1 MFLGIPPLAAIQ
13 VPLEAAPGVRTLVS
27 YQWHR
32 LSQFD
37 EPRHLWLL
45 VAALATFAAVYVVW
59 FYRRERESLSPL
71 LRWLLPTL
79 RLIAV
84 AGAILFFLGPEKRV
98 DQQEIK
104 DSQVVVLVDTS
115 QSMSVEDQSQ
125 GNKKVAGDEKV
136 ARGDAVK
143 SALIDSPLLETLRQ
157 QHHVL
162 LQGFDT
168 QVRRVARWDREIQT
182 EAEPETQ
189 SEPEASASWSV
200 ELEPRGTETRLG
212 DALRDAL
219 KQSQAGPLAG
229 VILISDG
236 GQNSGVE
243 PLAIA
248 DAASELQVP
257 FYTVGVGSIQPRRN
271 LRVQELSAP
280 SRVYPDDLT
289 TVHGLIHGEGFA
301 GRTVD
306 VELFA
311 REAGA
316 AGGNVDRIG
325 RQQITFTVDGEVVP
339 VQFDIEPAEIGRLL
353 LDLRIAAPTDDQYA
367 PDNHR
372 EIEVEVVET
381 QTRVLLIASGPTR
394 EYRFLRNQLRRD
406 RHATVDIWLQSAL
419 PGISQDADRILDE
432 FPLTKEDLYPYDCIV
447 AFDPDWTELDAQ
459 QVDLLESWV
468 AEESGGLIVV
478 AGPIHTASWVQSPEH
493 IKIRSLYPVEFQ
505 RRLTL
510 LDDGLYGS
518 NVPWPIDFSRE
529 GEESDFLW
537 LGNTSDESRSLWSRF
552 EGVFGCYAVKGPKPG
567 ARVLGRYSDPGAGLS
582 ADRPVYLAE
591 HFYGGGRVLYIGS
604 GELWRLRTVDLSYF
618 EVLYTK
624 LIRHVSQ
631 GRLLRGSS
639 LGQLLVERDRYS
651 VGEDVV
657 VRAQLSSASREPL
670 MADRVTARLIDPAG
684 NGENLTLTADLD
696 RPGNFVGQFDVRKE
710 GSYRIE
716 LSVPDSPDQ
725 PLVRRIQAMV
735 PNLEF
740 EKTRRNEA
748 LLSALATRTGGRYY
762 TSLQTALE
770 GNQDVRPLAGQIESR
785 AEIETR
791 RGATD
796 KEFSEQIN
804 KLLLVMIC
812 GALCC
817 EWLLRRLKRLA

>member
-1 MFLGIPPLAAIQ
+1 MMEVIVPSLLAVESKRGRGQRLDLVDVVCGI
-13 VPLEAAPGVRTLVS
+13 
-27 YQWHR
+27 
-32 LSQFD
+32 
-37 EPRHLWLL
+37 
-45 VAALATFAAVYVVW
+45 VYVLH
-59 FYRRERESLSPL
+59 EGI
-71 LRWLLPTL
+71 RWRALPTVFGKWESVYS
-79 RLIAV
+79 RLY
-84 AGAILFFLGPEKRV
+84 RWT
-98 DQQEIK
+98 K
-104 DSQVVVLVDTS
+104 DERTSEMFREVVLALKRGELRSLDASYVKVHQDANVANPEDEAMGPSRAGRTTKIHALVD
-115 QSMSVEDQSQ
+115 D
-125 GNKKVAGDEKV
+125 AGH
-136 ARGDAVK
+136 AVK
-143 SALIDSPLLETLRQ
+143 LELTGGNINDCTLAPVMMEPVAEGETLLADKAYD
-157 QHHVL
+157 V
-162 LQGFDT
+162 
-168 QVRRVARWDREIQT
+168 
-182 EAEPETQ
+182 
-189 SEPEASASWSV
+189 
-200 ELEPRGTETRLG
+200 
-212 DALRDAL
+212 DALREAL
-219 KQSQAGPLAG
+219 KQSKAGPLAG

-243 PLAIA
+243 PLAVA

-257 FYTVGVGSIQPRRN
+257 FYTVGVGSTQPRRN
-271 LRVQELSAP
+271 LRVQELTAP
-280 SRVYPDDLT
+280 SRVYPDDRT

-325 RQQITFTVDGEVVP
+325 RQQITFTADGEVVP

-353 LDLRIAAPTDDQYA
+353 LDLRIVAPTDDQYA

-432 FPLTKEDLYPYDCIV
+432 FPLTKEVLYPYDCIV

-537 LGNTSDESRSLWSRF
+537 LGNTSEESRSLWSRF

-567 ARVLGRYSDPGAGLS
+567 ARVLGRYSDPDAGLS
-582 ADRPVYLAE
+582 AERPVYLAE
-591 HFYGGGRVLYIGS
+591 QFYGSGRVLYIGS

-670 MADRVTARLIDPAG
+670 VADRVTARLIDPAG

-696 RPGNFVGQFDVRKE
+696 RPGNFVGQFDVRRE

-716 LSVPDSPDQ
+716 LSVPDAPDQ

-770 GNQDVRPLAGQIESR
+770 GNQDV
-785 AEIETR
+785 
-791 RGATD
+791 
-796 KEFSEQIN
+796 
-804 KLLLVMIC
+804 
-812 GALCC
+812 
-817 EWLLRRLKRLA
+817 

>member
-1 MFLGIPPLAAIQ
+1 MIAQMPQLAAMKAS
-13 VPLEAAPGVRTLVS
+13 LEDAVPGVRTLVN

-45 VAALATFAAVYVVW
+45 IAALAAFAVAYVVW
-59 FYRRERESLSPL
+59 FYRRERESLSPPL
-71 LRWLLPTL
+71 LWLLPTL
-79 RLIAV
+79 RLTAV

-98 DQQEIK
+98 DQQEVK

-125 GNKKVAGDEKV
+125 PDDGNVAGEVMV
-136 ARGDAVK
+136 ARGDAVNR
-143 SALIDSPLLETLRQ
+143 ALTDSTLLESLQQ

-162 LQGFDT
+162 LQGFDAK
-168 QVRRVARWDREIQT
+168 VRRVARWDRLTQP
-182 EAEPETQ
+182 EAE
-189 SEPEASASWSV
+189 SESAASAFWNAEM
-200 ELEPRGTETRLG
+200 ELRGAETRLG

-219 KQSQAGPLAG
+219 KSSKDGPMAG
-229 VILISDG
+229 VIIISDG

-243 PLAIA
+243 PLVIA
-248 DAASELQVP
+248 DKASELRVP
-257 FYTVGVGSIQPRRN
+257 VYTVGVGSTQPRRN

-280 SRVYPDDLT
+280 SRVYPDDRT
-289 TVHGLIHGEGFA
+289 IVHGLIHGEGFS

-325 RQQITFTVDGEVVP
+325 RERVTFATDGEVVP
-339 VQFDIEPAEIGRLL
+339 VEFVIEPAEIGRLL
-353 LDLRIAAPTDDQYA
+353 LELRIAAPTDDQYA
-367 PDNHR
+367 LDNHR

-381 QTRVLLIASGPTR
+381 QTRVLLVASGPTR

-419 PGISQDADRILDE
+419 PGISQDADRILDA
-432 FPLTKEDLYPYDCIV
+432 FPPTKEDLYPYDCIV
-447 AFDPDWTELDAQ
+447 AFDPDWTQLDAL
-459 QVDLLESWV
+459 QVELLEAWV
-468 AEESGGLIVV
+468 ADESGGLVVV

-518 NVPWPIDFSRE
+518 DVPWPIDFSRE

-537 LGNTSDESRSLWSRF
+537 LGNSSEESQSLWSRF

-567 ARVLGRYSDPGAGLS
+567 ARVLGRYSDPDAGIS
-582 ADRPVYLAE
+582 ADRPIYMAE
-591 HFYGGGRVLYIGS
+591 QFYGGGRVLYIGS
-604 GELWRLRTVDLSYF
+604 GELWRLRNVDLSYF

-670 MADRVTARLIDPAG
+670 DADRVIARLIDPTG
-684 NGENLTLTADLD
+684 DGDNLTLAADLD
-696 RPGNFVGQFDVRKE
+696 RPGNFIGQFDVRKE

-716 LSVPDSPDQ
+716 LPVPDAPDQ
-725 PLVRRIQAMV
+725 PLVRRIQAVV

-762 TSLQTALE
+762 TSLQIALN
-770 GNQDVRPLAGQIESR
+770 GNPDVQPLAGQIENR

-791 RGATD
+791 QGAPD
-796 KEFSEQIN
+796 KEFSETIN
-804 KLLLVMIC
+804 RLLLAMIC